1 MAGEEWFDVV
11 NERDEVIGI
20 ARRAQVHAEGLR
32 HRAAHVL
39 VFDPAGRLFVQQ
51 RAYTKDNSPGCWD
64 TSAAGHLDA
73 GEDYHAA
80 ALRELGEE
88 LGVAPDAP
96 LEPLFRFEAC
106 ADTGQEFVWVYRA
119 VVSAPLRLEPSEI
132 IDGRWCSLTELAA
145 WRQRAPD
152 VFTATFHRIAEAL
165 GAATLPAGADD
176 KDAGCATAAGRGHHR
191 RGA

>member
-1 MAGEEWFDVV
+1 MTGEELFDVV
-11 NERDEVIGI
+11 NERDEVIGV
-20 ARRAQVHAEGLR
+20 APRAQVHAEGLR

-39 VFDPAGRLFVQQ
+39 VFNPEGRLFVQ
-51 RAYTKDNSPGCWD
+51 RRSFSKDNSPGCWD

-96 LEPLFRFEAC
+96 LEPLFRFEAG

-119 VVSAPLRLEPSEI
+119 IVSAPLNLEPAEI
-132 IDGRWCSLTELAA
+132 IDGRWCELAELDD
-145 WRQRAPD
+145 WRRRAPD
-152 VFTATFHRIAEAL
+152 DFTATFHRIAEAL
-165 GAATLPAGADD
+165 IAAQTNGD
-176 KDAGCATAAGRGHHR
+176 
-191 RGA
+191 

>member
-11 NERDEVIGI
+11 NEFDEVIG
-20 ARRAQVHAEGLR
+20 AAPRAQVHAEGLR

-80 ALRELGEE
+80 ALRELAEE

-106 ADTGQEFVWVYRA
+106 AETGQEFVWVYRA

-132 IDGRWCSLTELAA
+132 IDGRWCSLPELAA
-145 WRQRAPD
+145 WRQRAPAA
-152 VFTATFHRIAEAL
+152 FTGTFHRIADAL
-165 GAATLPAGADD
+165 LANPQRPGVDDDRAGNP
-176 KDAGCATAAGRGHHR
+176 
-191 RGA
+191 